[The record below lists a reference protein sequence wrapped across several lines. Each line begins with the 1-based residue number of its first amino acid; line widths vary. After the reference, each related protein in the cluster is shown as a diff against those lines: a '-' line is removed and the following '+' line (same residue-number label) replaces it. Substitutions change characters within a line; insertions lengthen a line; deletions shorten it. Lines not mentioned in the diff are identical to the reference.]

1 MTVVWRQSCPWKIAI
16 TIKNG
21 RLLKKPFVRR
31 LPQKTATAANVPA
44 AAAMPAATAT
54 AATSTNQVDPERAKQ
69 LTQAVGEQVRTA
81 G

>member
-16 TIKNG
+16 TVKNW

-31 LPQKTATAANVPA
+31 LPQKTTATAANVPA
-44 AAAMPAATAT
+44 PAAAVPAA
-54 AATSTNQVDPERAKQ
+54 AAAATNQVDPEKAKQ
-69 LTQAVGEQVRTA
+69 LTQAVAEQVTTA